1 MEEKKTIFNYISQV
15 FATYGIIVLI
25 FVIFSYFIGENAQ
38 GYSSLFALG
47 KDGIS
52 LAILG
57 ELLLLALIIT
67 IMQVVFTTDVFITN
81 LSIVLRYVFLFMAV
95 FVVMI
100 IMIIVFN
107 WFPTDDITAWIGFIV
122 SYAVSMLFSVI
133 ITKIRERTE
142 NAKMQEA
149 LDKYNSK

>member
-1 MEEKKTIFNYISQV
+1 
-15 FATYGIIVLI
+15 
-25 FVIFSYFIGENAQ
+25 
-38 GYSSLFALG
+38 
-47 KDGIS
+47 
-52 LAILG
+52 
-57 ELLLLALIIT
+57 
-67 IMQVVFTTDVFITN
+67 
-81 LSIVLRYVFLFMAV
+81 MAV